1 MRFVDKKNFNV
12 NKIEQSDAFL
22 KEKANLEL
30 FHSKDKLQQRYKFNQ
45 SIYLS
50 FKPVLNEVFNYK
62 CAFCE
67 SKVGAASPP
76 VVEHFR
82 PKLYYPWLAYS
93 WENMYVSCSVCNRYK
108 AAKFPVDGPKLE
120 ESNVVPID
128 DSDAQKFEK
137 YLIIDPCNSHDILE
151 NKFEYNDNG
160 EILATTERGKL
171 TIDIYML
178 NRIELVKS
186 RREHILNINTILDLF
201 NVSSDF
207 SIISQYVNDKT
218 EYLSL
223 YCYYIFKY
231 YIKHR
236 DKLSDSSANDLLD
249 IMSLDIR
256 YRGAE
261 ISKTNYDYIK
271 DFTEKNKTITRKNIN
286 SKFVKSKIIK
296 KIEINNFKSIKKVTL
311 VLSGNDNNYERCLVL
326 VGENGKGKSSIL
338 QAVSMALSPIDKIEE
353 LGLKP
358 EHFIRKSQGVR
369 QAVIK
374 VFFDDSNEPS
384 ELIIT
389 KKEFIKNGSSD
400 IIVLG
405 YGATRLLPCRNE
417 RSIEFSGIN
426 SLFDQYHKLNDVVS
440 WLSNPEKVSAK
451 NFDFIVM
458 SLRELLQIN
467 MDDDAV
473 FRRRNGNVTLS
484 SKRGL
489 VNIFELS
496 DGYKSVISYT
506 LDIMLC
512 VQNKFNAISD
522 AEGVVLIDEIENH
535 LHPTWKVK
543 IISLLRSVF
552 PKINFIITT
561 HDPLCLRGT
570 QEGEVYVLNEDENG
584 DVMAESIS
592 VPRGIPIEN
601 LLLGSWFKMSS
612 TLDEDTNSLFHEHR
626 KLVHESLDNNAE
638 RIKEIEFEL
647 ESLMKYNSNSG
658 LFGDYLN
665 TLKDVIKV
673 KNTHND
679 LDSIRKGISERL
691 SERFKK

>member
-1 MRFVDKKNFNV
+1 MLD
-12 NKIEQSDAFL
+12 
-22 KEKANLEL
+22 
-30 FHSKDKLQQRYKFNQ
+30 
-45 SIYLS
+45 
-50 FKPVLNEVFNYK
+50 EVFNSK

-67 SKVGAASPP
+67 SKIGAASPA

-93 WENMYVSCSVCNRYK
+93 WENIYLSCPVCNRYK
-108 AAKFPVDGPKLE
+108 AAKFPVDGAKLE
-120 ESNVVPID
+120 AINVVPID
-128 DSDAQKFEK
+128 DVDAHKLEK
-137 YLIIDPCNSHDILE
+137 YLILDPCNSLDILD

-160 EILATTERGKL
+160 EIIATTERGKI

-186 RREHILNINTILDLF
+186 RQEHIQRIKHMLKLF
-201 NVSSDF
+201 NNGFDISM
-207 SIISQYVNDKT
+207 ISQYVNHKT

-231 YIKHR
+231 YINHR
-236 DKLSDSSANDLLD
+236 DELSESVINDLFD
-249 IMSLDIR
+249 IIEVDIR
-256 YRGAE
+256 YRDIE
-261 ISKTNYDYIK
+261 ISTESNNHSDNSNKKIELPYIEN
-271 DFTEKNKTITRKNIN
+271 DFNVNDEI
-286 SKFVKSKIIK
+286 FKSKIIK
-296 KIEINNFKSIKKVTL
+296 KIEINNFKSIKKVNL
-311 VLSGNDNNYERCLVL
+311 LLSGSEDNIYERCLVL

-338 QAVSMALSPIDKIEE
+338 QAISMALSPIDKIES

-358 EHFIRKSQGVR
+358 ECFIRKSQGVR
-369 QAVIK
+369 QAVIR
-374 VFFDDSNEPS
+374 VYFDDSDEPL

-389 KKEFIKNGSSD
+389 KKEFIKNGFSN

-405 YGATRLLPCRNE
+405 YGATRLLPNRNE
-417 RSIEFSGIN
+417 NYVKFSGIN
-426 SLFDQYHKLNDVVS
+426 SLFDPYHKLNDVVS
-440 WLSNPEKVSAK
+440 WLSNPEKVSPK

-473 FRRRNGNVTLS
+473 FRRRSGNVTLS
-484 SKRGL
+484 SKRGP
-489 VNIFELS
+489 VNVFELS

-512 VQNKFNAISD
+512 VQDKFNAIND

-535 LHPTWKVK
+535 LHPTWKVR
-543 IISLLRSVF
+543 IISLLRTVF

-570 QEGEVYVLNEDENG
+570 REGEVYVLTEDEIG
-584 DVMAESIS
+584 DVIAEPIS
-592 VPRGIPIEN
+592 VPRGLPIEN

-612 TLDEDTNSLFHEHR
+612 TQDEETNSLIDEHR
-626 KLVHESLDNNAE
+626 KLVHESLEDNSI
-638 RIKEIEFEL
+638 RIKEIEIEL
-647 ESLMKYNSNSG
+647 ESLMKYTANSG

-665 TLKDVIKV
+665 VLKEAIKV
-673 KNTHND
+673 QDTCND
-679 LDSIRKGISERL
+679 VDSIRKGISARL
-691 SERFKK
+691 AQRLRK